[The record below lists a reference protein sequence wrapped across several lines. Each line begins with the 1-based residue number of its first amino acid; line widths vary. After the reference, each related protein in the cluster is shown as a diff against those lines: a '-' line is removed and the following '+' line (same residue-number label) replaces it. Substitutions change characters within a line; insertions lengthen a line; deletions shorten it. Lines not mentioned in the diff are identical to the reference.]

1 MESAGDCEKI
11 RMKRL
16 FKRITALASAAA
28 LTLSLAA
35 CGGSAV
41 SGPKNTAP
49 TNAKPVTITV
59 WSYYNGD
66 QLETFSKLVDEFNA
80 TVGKEQNITVEAS
93 SQGSVNDLETN
104 VLAAAEGKVGAAEMP
119 NIFSAYADTCYAV
132 DQMGLVADLS
142 GYLTDEEKAA
152 FPESYLT
159 EGDFDDNGTI
169 KIFPVAKSTELLF
182 LNDTDWQAF
191 AAATGATYE
200 DLSTMEGLVATAGKY
215 YDWTDARTA
224 APDDGKALF
233 GRDAMA
239 NYMLIGAKELGSTL
253 FTMENGKMTV
263 NLTEDV
269 ARKLWENYYVPFV
282 KGWFA
287 GEGRFRSDDIKTG
300 NVLAYVGS
308 NSSATFFPKQVQV
321 SDTESHDIEL
331 KVLPTPHFE
340 GCEKVSVQ
348 QGAGMAVAKTTDA
361 EVEASVVFLKW
372 FTQPENN
379 IAFAVGSG
387 YLPVTHAA
395 NDMDAIHSSGLALTG
410 NMENVLMEAVDAVN
424 TNELYTTKAFEGGTD
439 ARSKLNY
446 SMSDIATADR
456 ATVEERLAAGESA
469 EEAEAEFLTDEYFEA
484 WYQSLCDALS
494 QYEG

>member
-159 EGDFDDNGTI
+159 EGDFDDSGTI

-200 DLSTMEGLVATAGKY
+200 DLSTVEGLVATAGKY

-253 FTMENGKMTV
+253 FTVENGKMTV

-300 NVLAYVGS
+300 NVLPNPSFAGS
-308 NSSATFFPKQVQV
+308 EEVA
-321 SDTESHDIEL
+321 
-331 KVLPTPHFE
+331 
-340 GCEKVSVQ
+340 VQ
-348 QGAGMAVAKTTDA
+348 QGAGMVVTKSTP
-361 EVEASVVFLKW
+361 EEEAACVTFLKW

-379 IAFAVGSG
+379 IQFAVGSG

-395 NDMDAIHSSGLALTG
+395 DDVTAIENSGLDLTDS
-410 NMENVLMEAVDAVN
+410 MKDVLANAIDAVEN
-424 TNELYTTKAFEGGTD
+424 HELYTPKPFAGGTD
-439 ARSKLNY
+439 ARKVLEY
-446 SMSDIATADR
+446 SMSDLASADR
-456 ATVEERLAAGESA
+456 AAVEEQLAAGVSA
-469 EEAEAEFLTDEYFEA
+469 AEAEALYLTDEYFEN
-484 WYQSLCDALS
+484 WYQSLCTKLS
-494 QYEG
+494 AYEG

>member
-1 MESAGDCEKI
+1 MESAGDCENI

-132 DQMGLVADLS
+132 DQMGLVA
-142 GYLTDEEKAA
+142 
-152 FPESYLT
+152 
-159 EGDFDDNGTI
+159 
-169 KIFPVAKSTELLF
+169 
-182 LNDTDWQAF
+182 
-191 AAATGATYE
+191 
-200 DLSTMEGLVATAGKY
+200 TAEKY
-215 YDWTDARTA
+215 YDWTDARTE

-239 NYMLIGAKELGSTL
+239 NYMLIGAKDLGSTL
-253 FTMENGKMTV
+253 FTVENGKMTV

-300 NVLAYVGS
+300 NVLA
-308 NSSATFFPKQVQV
+308 
-321 SDTESHDIEL
+321 
-331 KVLPTPHFE
+331 
-340 GCEKVSVQ
+340 
-348 QGAGMAVAKTTDA
+348 
-361 EVEASVVFLKW
+361 
-372 FTQPENN
+372 
-379 IAFAVGSG
+379 
-387 YLPVTHAA
+387 
-395 NDMDAIHSSGLALTG
+395 
-410 NMENVLMEAVDAVN
+410 
-424 TNELYTTKAFEGGTD
+424 
-439 ARSKLNY
+439 
-446 SMSDIATADR
+446 
-456 ATVEERLAAGESA
+456 
-469 EEAEAEFLTDEYFEA
+469 
-484 WYQSLCDALS
+484 
-494 QYEG
+494 

>member
-1 MESAGDCEKI
+1 MESAGDCENI

-132 DQMGLVADLS
+132 DQMGLVA
-142 GYLTDEEKAA
+142 
-152 FPESYLT
+152 
-159 EGDFDDNGTI
+159 
-169 KIFPVAKSTELLF
+169 
-182 LNDTDWQAF
+182 
-191 AAATGATYE
+191 
-200 DLSTMEGLVATAGKY
+200 TAGKY

-253 FTMENGKMTV
+253 FTVENGKMTV

-321 SDTESHDIEL
+321 SDTESHDISL
-331 KVLPTPHFE
+331 KVLPNPSFAGSE
-340 GCEKVSVQ
+340 EVAVQ
-348 QGAGMAVAKTTDA
+348 QGAGMVVTKSTP
-361 EVEASVVFLKW
+361 EEEAACVTFLKW

-379 IAFAVGSG
+379 IQFAVGSG

-395 NDMDAIHSSGLALTG
+395 DDMTAIENSGLDLTDS
-410 NMENVLMEAVDAVN
+410 MKDVLANAIDAVEN
-424 TNELYTTKAFEGGTD
+424 HELYTPKPFAGGTD
-439 ARSKLNY
+439 ARKVLEY
-446 SMSDIATADR
+446 SMSDLARADR
-456 ATVEERLAAGESA
+456 AAVEEQLAAGVSA
-469 EEAEAEFLTDEYFEA
+469 AEAEALYLTDEYFEN
-484 WYQSLCDALS
+484 WYQSLCTKLS
-494 QYEG
+494 AYEG

>member
-59 WSYYNGD
+59 WTYYNGD

-132 DQMGLVADLS
+132 DQMGLVA
-142 GYLTDEEKAA
+142 
-152 FPESYLT
+152 
-159 EGDFDDNGTI
+159 
-169 KIFPVAKSTELLF
+169 
-182 LNDTDWQAF
+182 
-191 AAATGATYE
+191 
-200 DLSTMEGLVATAGKY
+200 TAGKY
-215 YDWTDARTA
+215 YDWTDARTEV
-224 APDDGKALF
+224 PDDGKALF

-239 NYMLIGAKELGSTL
+239 NYMLIGAKELGSTI
-253 FTMENGKMTV
+253 FTVENGKMTV

-321 SDTESHDIEL
+321 SDTESHDISL
-331 KVLPTPHFE
+331 KVLPNPSFAGSE
-340 GCEKVSVQ
+340 EVAVQ
-348 QGAGMAVAKTTDA
+348 QGAGMVVTKSTP
-361 EVEASVVFLKW
+361 EEEAACVTFLKW

-379 IAFAVGSG
+379 IQFAVGSG

-395 NDMDAIHSSGLALTG
+395 DDMTAIENSGLDLTDS
-410 NMENVLMEAVDAVN
+410 MKDVLANAIDAVEN
-424 TNELYTTKAFEGGTD
+424 HELYTPKPFAGGTD
-439 ARSKLNY
+439 ARKVLEY
-446 SMSDIATADR
+446 SMSDLASADR
-456 ATVEERLAAGESA
+456 AAVEEQIAAGVSA
-469 EEAEAEFLTDEYFEA
+469 AEAEALYLTDEYFEN
-484 WYQSLCDALS
+484 WYQSLCTELS
-494 QYEG
+494 AYEG

>member
-159 EGDFDDNGTI
+159 EGDFDDSGTI

-200 DLSTMEGLVATAGKY
+200 DLSTM
-215 YDWTDARTA
+215 
-224 APDDGKALF
+224 
-233 GRDAMA
+233 A
-239 NYMLIGAKELGSTL
+239 NYMLIGAKELGNTI
-253 FTMENGKMTV
+253 FTVENGKMTV
-263 NLTEDV
+263 NLTEDA

-321 SDTESHDIEL
+321 SDTESHEISL
-331 KVLPTPHFE
+331 KVLPNPSFAGSE
-340 GCEKVSVQ
+340 EVAVQ
-348 QGAGMAVAKTTDA
+348 QGAGMVVTKSTP
-361 EVEASVVFLKW
+361 EEEAACVTFLKW

-379 IAFAVGSG
+379 IQFAVGSG

-395 NDMDAIHSSGLALTG
+395 DDMTAIENSGLDLTDS
-410 NMENVLMEAVDAVN
+410 MKDVLANAIDAVEN
-424 TNELYTTKAFEGGTD
+424 HELYTPKPFEGGTD
-439 ARSKLNY
+439 ARKVLEY
-446 SMSDIATADR
+446 SMSDLASADR
-456 ATVEERLAAGESA
+456 AAVEEQLAAGVSA
-469 EEAEAEFLTDEYFEA
+469 AEAEALYLTDEYFEN
-484 WYQSLCDALS
+484 WYQSLCTKLS
-494 QYEG
+494 AYEG